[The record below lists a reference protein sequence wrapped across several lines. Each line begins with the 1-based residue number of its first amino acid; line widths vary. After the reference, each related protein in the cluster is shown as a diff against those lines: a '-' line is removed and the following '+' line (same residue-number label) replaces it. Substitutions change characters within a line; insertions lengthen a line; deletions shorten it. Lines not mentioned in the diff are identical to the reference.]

1 MKVVLER
8 VAPNPRTGKITPRDL
23 ESLRQVALRQVQYSQ
38 NAAIEAIVQAKLSQ
52 LPERRQ
58 GFSPQEVCS

>member
-8 VAPNPRTGKITPRDL
+8 VAQNPRIGTVTPKDL
-23 ESLRQVALRQVQYSQ
+23 ESLRQVALRQMQDSKD
-38 NAAIEAIVQAKLSQ
+38 AAIEAIVQAKLAQ

-58 GFSPQEVCS
+58 GFSPPEVCS

>member
-8 VAPNPRTGKITPRDL
+8 VAQNSRIGIVTSKDL
-23 ESLRQVALRQVQYSQ
+23 ENLRQVALRQMQYSRD
-38 NAAIEAIVQAKLSQ
+38 AAIEAIVQAKLAQ
-52 LPERRQ
+52 LPEHRQ

>member
-8 VAPNPRTGKITPRDL
+8 VAQNSRIVTVTSKEL
-23 ESLRQVALRQVQYSQ
+23 ESLRQVALRQMQYSKD
-38 NAAIEAIVQAKLSQ
+38 AALEAIVQAKLAQ

-58 GFSPQEVCS
+58 GFSPPEVCS